1 MSEAIFA
8 WNFTLISLY
17 AKQPISCCLSAMFS
31 VNSRAKYIL
40 HANFIALIRKHAKIL
55 IYYGSVALLWHY
67 TSSVV
72 RFLELVFLHGAGG
85 PGNPCYGVQSCLVN
99 FALHFQKC

>member
-31 VNSRAKYIL
+31 VNSRDMAAISIKKYVTT
-40 HANFIALIRKHAKIL
+40 
-55 IYYGSVALLWHY
+55 Y
-67 TSSVV
+67 
-72 RFLELVFLHGAGG
+72 LVMDGG
-85 PGNPCYGVQSCLVN
+85 TDY
-99 FALHFQKC
+99 KTT